1 MYFFYIG
8 YLFFIWVVCM
18 LVIRRIFV
26 FVFLF
31 LISLG
36 LYAQRGHSKYAER
49 NVSSYVGGHIWTG
62 YSAFLHDISGVDVVG
77 GGSVGLGF
85 DYLLRYKRFF
95 NFTIGVETMLL
106 NSNNRFDEVLCDAKY
121 YYNDPSHVDLPLDY
135 HIKFY
140 DCFEQD
146 FQWGV
151 AVPVMLGVQTDGF
164 YCLFGGKVKYS
175 LRGFYKTKSNLATV
189 VDDPEF
195 IESLEEI
202 LTHNIG
208 HYDAVSR
215 GVNFYNLDVTASA
228 EVGVIVNA
236 LMPGYNKG
244 GSRRYNKGIYCRL
257 GLFVDYG
264 FLNINGNSFDE
275 PMIKFPGMVDM
286 GNGEYS
292 VPAVSVHNV
301 KLNSIL
307 SSDQA
312 RDSYLQSLVV
322 GVKFTILF
330 QLGKKDFCR
339 CH

>member
-1 MYFFYIG
+1 MWKF
-8 YLFFIWVVCM
+8 
-18 LVIRRIFV
+18 RKIFV

-31 LISLG
+31 LISWG
-36 LYAQRGHSKYAER
+36 LYAQRGHSKYAKQ
-49 NVSSYVGGHIWTG
+49 NVFSYVGGHIWSG
-62 YSAFLHDISGVDVVG
+62 YSNFYHNIEGVDALG
-77 GGSVGLGF
+77 GGSIGLGF
-85 DYLLRYKRFF
+85 DYLLRYKRYF
-95 NFTIGVETMLL
+95 NFNVGFETMLL
-106 NSNNRFDEVLCDAKY
+106 NSNNRFEEVLCDAKY

-146 FQWGV
+146 YQWGV
-151 AVPVMLGVQTDGF
+151 AVPIMVGMQTDGF
-164 YCLFGGKVKYS
+164 YCLFGGKVKYA
-175 LRGFYKTKSNLATV
+175 LKGFYKTNSKLVTV

-208 HYDAVSR
+208 HYDAVSQ
-215 GVNFYNLDVTASA
+215 GVNFYNLDVSVSA
-228 EVGVIVNA
+228 EIGVILNA

-244 GSRRYNKGIYCRL
+244 GSRRYNKGTYCRL
-257 GLFVDYG
+257 GLFADYG
-264 FLNINGNSFDE
+264 CLNINGNSFNE

-307 SSDQA
+307 ASDLA
-312 RDSYLQSLVV
+312 KDSYLSSLVV

-330 QLGKKDFCR
+330 QLRKKDLCR

>member
-1 MYFFYIG
+1 MWMF
-8 YLFFIWVVCM
+8 
-18 LVIRRIFV
+18 RKIFV

-31 LISLG
+31 LISWG
-36 LYAQRGHSKYAER
+36 LYAQRGHSKYAKQ
-49 NVSSYVGGHIWTG
+49 NVFSYVGGHIWSG
-62 YSAFLHDISGVDVVG
+62 YSNFYHNIEGVDALG
-77 GGSVGLGF
+77 GGAIGLGV
-85 DYLLRYKRFF
+85 DYLLRYKRYF
-95 NFTIGVETMLL
+95 NFNVGFETMLL
-106 NSNNRFDEVLCDAKY
+106 NSNNRFEEVLCDAKY

-164 YCLFGGKVKYS
+164 YCLFGGKVKYV
-175 LRGFYKTKSNLATV
+175 LRGFYKTKSNLVTM

-215 GVNFYNLDVTASA
+215 GVNFYNLDVAASA

-257 GLFVDYG
+257 GLFADYG
-264 FLNINGNSFDE
+264 FLNINGNKFNE

-307 SSDQA
+307 ASDQA

>member
-1 MYFFYIG
+1 MCLSKHIMLCVCFVCA
-8 YLFFIWVVCM
+8 LFSNEV
-18 LVIRRIFV
+18 
-26 FVFLF
+26 
-31 LISLG
+31 
-36 LYAQRGHSKYAER
+36 YAQMRTSIYGEVNTISFF
-49 NVSSYVGGHIWTG
+49 GGHVFGG
-62 YSAFLHDISGVDVVG
+62 YSVFNHNIEDVDALG
-77 GGSVGLGF
+77 GGSIGLGV
-85 DYLLRYKRFF
+85 DYLLRYKRYF
-95 NFTIGVETMLL
+95 NFNVGIETMLL

-146 FQWGV
+146 YQWGV
-151 AVPVMLGVQTDGF
+151 AVPIMVGMQTDGF
-164 YCLFGGKVKYS
+164 YCLFGGKVKYA
-175 LRGFYKTKSNLATV
+175 LKGFYKTNSKLVTV

-215 GVNFYNLDVTASA
+215 GVNFYNLDVSVSA
-228 EVGVIVNA
+228 EIGVILNA

-257 GLFVDYG
+257 GLFADYG
-264 FLNINGNSFDE
+264 CLNINGNSFNE

-301 KLNSIL
+301 GLNSIL
-307 SSDQA
+307 ASDLA
-312 RDSYLQSLVV
+312 RDSYLSSLVV

>member
-1 MYFFYIG
+1 MFCIC
-8 YLFFIWVVCM
+8 FIC
-18 LVIRRIFV
+18 IIF
-26 FVFLF
+26 
-31 LISLG
+31 SAES
-36 LYAQRGHSKYAER
+36 YAQRR
-49 NVSSYVGGHIWTG
+49 NSIYGEKNITSFLGGHIWSG
-62 YSAFLHDISGVDVVG
+62 YSNFYHNIEGVDALG
-77 GGSVGLGF
+77 GGAIGLGV
-85 DYLLRYKRFF
+85 DYLLRYKRYF
-95 NFTIGVETMLL
+95 NFNVGIETMLL

-146 FQWGV
+146 YQWGM
-151 AVPVMLGVQTDGF
+151 AVPIMVGVQTDGF
-164 YCLFGGKVKYS
+164 YCLFGGKVKYV
-175 LRGFYKTKSNLATV
+175 LKGFYKTNSKLVTV

-208 HYDAVSR
+208 HYDAVSQ
-215 GVNFYNLDVTASA
+215 GVNFYNLDVLVSA
-228 EVGVIVNA
+228 EIGVILNA

-244 GSRRYNKGIYCRL
+244 GSRRYNKGTYCRL
-257 GLFVDYG
+257 GLFADYG
-264 FLNINGNSFDE
+264 CLNINGNSFDE

-301 KLNSIL
+301 GLNSIL
-307 SSDQA
+307 ASDLA
-312 RDSYLQSLVV
+312 KDSYLNSLVL

-330 QLGKKDFCR
+330 QLGKKDLCR

>member
-1 MYFFYIG
+1 MYILRRILLFV
-8 YLFFIWVVCM
+8 FFI
-18 LVIRRIFV
+18 
-26 FVFLF
+26 

-36 LYAQRGHSKYAER
+36 LSAQRGHYKYSKQD
-49 NVSSYVGGHIWTG
+49 VSSYIGGHIWTG
-62 YSAFLHDISGVDVVG
+62 YSEFSHNISGVNVVG
-77 GGSVGLGF
+77 GGSIGLGV

-95 NFTIGVETMLL
+95 NFGVAFETMLL

-121 YYNDPSHVDLPLDY
+121 YYSDPTHIDLSLDY

-146 FQWGV
+146 FQWGI
-151 AVPVMLGVQTDGF
+151 AVPIMLGMQTDAF
-164 YCLFGGKVKYS
+164 YCLFGAKFKYA
-175 LRGFYKTKSNLATV
+175 LQGFYKTNSKLVTV

-215 GVNFYNLDVTASA
+215 GVNFYNLDLTASA
-228 EVGVIVNA
+228 EVGVILNA
-236 LMPGYNKG
+236 LMHGYNRG
-244 GSRRYNKGIYCRL
+244 GSRRYNKGVYCRL
-257 GLFVDYG
+257 GLFADYG
-264 FLNINGNSFDE
+264 FFNLNANSFNE
-275 PMIKFPGMVDM
+275 PMIKFPGMVDL

-292 VPAVSVHNV
+292 VPSASVHNV
-301 KLNSIL
+301 YLNSIL
-307 SSDQA
+307 ASDLA
-312 RDSYLQSLVV
+312 RDSYLNSLIV

-330 QLGKKDFCR
+330 QLGKKDLCR

>member
-1 MYFFYIG
+1 
-8 YLFFIWVVCM
+8 M

-26 FVFLF
+26 FVFLC

-36 LYAQRGHSKYAER
+36 LCAQRGHSKYAEQK
-49 NVSSYVGGHIWTG
+49 VFSYVGGHVWAG
-62 YSAFLHDISGVDVVG
+62 YAAFLHDISGVDDVG
-77 GGSVGLGF
+77 GGGMGLGI

-95 NFTIGVETMLL
+95 NFNVGVETMLL
-106 NSNNRFDEVLCDAKY
+106 NSNNRFDEVQCDAKY

-146 FQWGV
+146 YLWGV
-151 AVPVMLGVQTDGF
+151 AVPVMFGVQTDAF
-164 YCLFGGKVKYS
+164 YCLLGGKVKYA
-175 LRGFYKTKSNLATV
+175 LKGFYKTNSKLVTV

-215 GVNFYNLDVTASA
+215 GGSFYNLDVAASA

-236 LMPGYNKG
+236 LMPGYDKG
-244 GSRRYNKGIYCRL
+244 GSRRYNKGVYCRL
-257 GLFVDYG
+257 GLFADYG
-264 FLNINGNSFDE
+264 FLNINGNKFDE
-275 PMIKFPGMVDM
+275 PMIQFPGMVDM

-292 VPAVSVHNV
+292 VPASSVHNV

-307 SSDQA
+307 ASEWA
-312 RDSYLQSLVV
+312 RDSYLRSLVV

>member
-1 MYFFYIG
+1 MFSIRYII
-8 YLFFIWVVCM
+8 FCICFIC
-18 LVIRRIFV
+18 IIFSV
-26 FVFLF
+26 E
-31 LISLG
+31 S
-36 LYAQRGHSKYAER
+36 YAQRR
-49 NVSSYVGGHIWTG
+49 NSIYGENNITSFWGGHIWGG
-62 YSAFLHDISGVDVVG
+62 YSNFSHNIEDVDALG
-77 GGSVGLGF
+77 GGAIGLGF
-85 DYLLRYKRFF
+85 DYLLRYKRYF
-95 NFTIGVETMLL
+95 NFNVGIETMLL

-146 FQWGV
+146 YQWGV
-151 AVPVMLGVQTDGF
+151 AVPIMVGMQTDGF
-164 YCLFGGKVKYS
+164 YCLFGGKIKYA
-175 LRGFYKTKSNLATV
+175 LKGFYKTNSKLVTV

-228 EVGVIVNA
+228 EVGVILNA

-244 GSRRYNKGIYCRL
+244 GSRRYNKGTYCRL
-257 GLFVDYG
+257 GLFADYG
-264 FLNINGNSFDE
+264 CLNINGNSFDA

-292 VPAVSVHNV
+292 VPVVSVHNV
-301 KLNSIL
+301 GLNSIL
-307 SSDQA
+307 ASDLA
-312 RDSYLQSLVV
+312 KDSYLSSLVV

-330 QLGKKDFCR
+330 QFGKKDLCR